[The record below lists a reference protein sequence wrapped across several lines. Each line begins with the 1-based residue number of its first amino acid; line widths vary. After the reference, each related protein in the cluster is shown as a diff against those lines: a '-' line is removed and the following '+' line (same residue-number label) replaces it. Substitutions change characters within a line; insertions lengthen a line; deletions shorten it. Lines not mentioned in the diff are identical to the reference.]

1 MSIMQAILCAVIYWL
16 AEANLPFVGLWTLQR
31 PLVCGFLAGCVL
43 GDPIT
48 GAVVGGTIN
57 LVYLGFISAGGS
69 MPADMALAGV
79 LGVSYAIVGNLDANT
94 ALAIAVPL
102 GLLGTI
108 VWYLRMTIDSVFVH
122 MGDKWVAQG
131 KFKKLYLSNVILPQI
146 FSAVICMIPC
156 FLAAYFGADYISAFI
171 EMCAGKPLQIFQII
185 GGMMPALGIAI
196 TLQYIFKG
204 EARIF
209 LFLGFMLST
218 CFGLTLVQQGVI
230 GLIAALIYI
239 QVSDNRPAAPTL
251 TGGKPVAVG
260 SAASYDPDED

>member
-1 MSIMQAILCAVIYWL
+1 MSVTQAIICGIIYWL

-31 PLVCGFLAGCVL
+31 PLVCGFLTGCVL
-43 GDPIT
+43 GDPVA

-79 LGVSYAIVGNLDANT
+79 LGVAYAITGNLDANT

-108 VWYLRMTIDSVFVH
+108 VWYLRMTIDSIFVH

-131 KFKKLYLSNVILPQI
+131 KFNKLYVSNVILPQI
-146 FSAVICMIPC
+146 FSAVICVVPC
-156 FLAAYFGADYISAFI
+156 FLAAYFGADYIQDFI
-171 EMCAGKPLQIFQII
+171 DLCAGKPLQIFQII

-209 LFLGFMLST
+209 LFLGFMIAT
-218 CFGLTLVQQGVI
+218 CFGLTLVQQGII
-230 GLIAALIYI
+230 GLICALIYI
-239 QVSDNRPAAPTL
+239 QVTDNAAPTAVAA
-251 TGGKPVAVG
+251 GGTAAV
-260 SAASYDPDED
+260 SSTAAYDPDED